1 MIIYQKNNCVK
12 ELLPELI
19 SVDFPYCST
28 YSQSQFIIVLFLIE
42 RENKY
47 SQFYYKLYNINNL
60 DNPINNNDYCTE
72 VKVEIPYIQANFDI
86 DKYQKLFN
94 KGIDLTNHLENFFH
108 DMCFQNYEDD
118 KDIVI
123 KQRRKEYYQDPYK
136 ICLDNCKW
144 VTPDYNYKRASCKCE
159 TQVHFLNRINVEYT
173 DYNQYY
179 IKGEDFYNTDINVFE
194 HLKCFKYNFE
204 DGKIFKNMGSYMIVL
219 FFLLE
224 IISMIVYGVMG
235 IDSIKMYI
243 IDFVKGNP
251 PKNNNITTDS
261 QEEKENEIDIDIG
274 INDEENSK
282 PNSRNN
288 LIRRSNTNKRNKKQL
303 FTNNFISVDNRDSKI
318 KNKNRESKN
327 IDLLIGRSN
336 NLGNS
341 TNKIIIYQKYQNNE
355 NDEIDDENEIKNIKA
370 SIKKSRLISSKMIL
384 QNSTK
389 KEKPKDITFEKHQH
403 IFTDYELNSMELY
416 DAVIKDKR
424 SFCYFYKLQMK
435 SKQEFY
441 RTFCINEP
449 LFPFAIKIIIYIFNL
464 TLNLVFNALFYTED
478 QIYEGIKSI
487 GKDIG
492 YIFLRAF
499 YTFLVIKGIDYLINL
514 IIKNSNYLRS
524 LVYRRKREKEL
535 RVDAYKSLKH
545 VRANFCLL
553 FIFVIIC
560 NILFW
565 IYISSFCYCY
575 NGEQKELFGAFLV
588 TQFYMEIYCILFGLY
603 LTIFRYIGLKY
614 KAVTFYKLSQTFLDN

>member
-1 MIIYQKNNCVK
+1 
-12 ELLPELI
+12 
-19 SVDFPYCST
+19 
-28 YSQSQFIIVLFLIE
+28 
-42 RENKY
+42 
-47 SQFYYKLYNINNL
+47 
-60 DNPINNNDYCTE
+60 
-72 VKVEIPYIQANFDI
+72 
-86 DKYQKLFN
+86 
-94 KGIDLTNHLENFFH
+94 
-108 DMCFQNYEDD
+108 
-118 KDIVI
+118 
-123 KQRRKEYYQDPYK
+123 
-136 ICLDNCKW
+136 
-144 VTPDYNYKRASCKCE
+144 
-159 TQVHFLNRINVEYT
+159 
-173 DYNQYY
+173 
-179 IKGEDFYNTDINVFE
+179 
-194 HLKCFKYNFE
+194 
-204 DGKIFKNMGSYMIVL
+204 
-219 FFLLE
+219 
-224 IISMIVYGVMG
+224 
-235 IDSIKMYI
+235 MYI

-288 LIRRSNTNKRNKKQL
+288 LIRRSNINKRNKKQL
-303 FTNNFISVDNRDSKI
+303 FTNNFISVDNRDNKI
-318 KNKNRESKN
+318 KKKSRESQN

-341 TNKIIIYQKYQNNE
+341 TNKIIIFQKYNQNE
-355 NDEIDDENEIKNIKA
+355 NDEIDDENEIKNIKV

-464 TLNLVFNALFYTED
+464 TLNLVLNALFYTED
-478 QIYEGIKSI
+478 QIYEGIKSL

-588 TQFYMEIYCILFGLY
+588 TQFYMEIYCILFALY

-614 KAVTFYKLSQTFLDN
+614 KAVTFYKLSQTLLDN